1 MKQDSPKS
9 RAVPVLVPMP
19 AERPY
24 PYAVPEGMD
33 VMSGS
38 IVRVP
43 LGPREVAGIVWDGP
57 VETVETKKLRPVS
70 AVFDCPPIDAPTR
83 RFVDWIA
90 AYTLSPPGMVARML
104 LRAPEAFEP
113 EPWVEGLVYA
123 GASRLPLRFP
133 PWGRQAPAQTRP
145 LIAVSRRDPV
155 RSPGTARCKCRACRA
170 RLS

>member
-24 PYAVPEGMD
+24 TYAVPEGMD

-123 GASRLPLRFP
+123 GAEPDRVTKA
-133 PWGRQAPAQTRP
+133 RQEVLALA
-145 LIAVSRRDPV
+145 
-155 RSPGTARCKCRACRA
+155 
-170 RLS
+170 

>member
-24 PYAVPEGMD
+24 TYAVPEGMD

-57 VETVETKKLRPVS
+57 VETVEGAMDRRTRGGPRGQLRRILRGGCGEIRTGPEQRDEPFVRP
-70 AVFDCPPIDAPTR
+70 AAQLVGEGARGCRPP
-83 RFVDWIA
+83 
-90 AYTLSPPGMVARML
+90 
-104 LRAPEAFEP
+104 
-113 EPWVEGLVYA
+113 
-123 GASRLPLRFP
+123 
-133 PWGRQAPAQTRP
+133 
-145 LIAVSRRDPV
+145 
-155 RSPGTARCKCRACRA
+155 
-170 RLS
+170 